1 MYNRISG
8 KACRDIYNPLVAA
21 SPVGESSVFEF
32 LYKSSVD
39 DHLAQGQQLPFR
51 RTGGSRQLLVRIT
64 GIDPDREA
72 RQLGAEL
79 MDEVSRSL
87 CREKRVP
94 ACQRQAVQQRIVCY
108 LGDNLAPALRS
119 EDLSIIEV
127 PGLRVE
133 ASGAAVAASAEEED
147 RPQSLS
153 FIDRLRIISADV
165 HRCLTRS
172 RTSACLA
179 ALKRV

>member
-87 CREKRVP
+87 CREKGSPP
-94 ACQRQAVQQRIVCY
+94 ASVKPSSSGLSAISVIISR
-108 LGDNLAPALRS
+108 LRS
-119 EDLSIIEV
+119 GV
-127 PGLRVE
+127 K
-133 ASGAAVAASAEEED
+133 
-147 RPQSLS
+147 
-153 FIDRLRIISADV
+153 
-165 HRCLTRS
+165 
-172 RTSACLA
+172 TSP
-179 ALKRV
+179 